1 MVETLHRSILSRLIV
16 NKSAE
21 FSVVDIQRKVKHLKK
36 SPPGSLPF
44 APQAASAYAYIYK
57 FTSQ

>member
-1 MVETLHRSILSRLIV
+1 MEETLHRSILSRLIV

-44 APQAASAYAYIYK
+44 APQAVSAYAYI
-57 FTSQ
+57 